1 MIRSSILT
9 LTILLSIQSS
19 AMAEGQVDC
28 ASICATGE
36 VMSSYA
42 DGTDVACL
50 CVEAAVMDPTV
61 PDPNVPTG
69 VDPDNIY

>member
-1 MIRSSILT
+1 MFRVLVVT
-9 LTILLSIQSS
+9 LGFVLSFNSM

-28 ASICATGE
+28 TSSCPSGE
-36 VMSSYA
+36 VMTSYA

-50 CVEAAVMDPTV
+50 CVESATMIPTV

-69 VDPDNIY
+69 ADPDNIY